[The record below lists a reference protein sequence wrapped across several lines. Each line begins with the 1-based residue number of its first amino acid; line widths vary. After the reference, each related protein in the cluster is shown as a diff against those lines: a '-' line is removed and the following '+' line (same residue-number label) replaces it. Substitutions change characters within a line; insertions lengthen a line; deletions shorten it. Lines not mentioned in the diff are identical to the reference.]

1 MKKLNNVAMST
12 AWFFFTKEE
21 TDAPVIRFVD
31 VQKYA
36 TLGNKE

>member
-1 MKKLNNVAMST
+1 MST
-12 AWFFFTKEE
+12 GFFYFTKEE

-36 TLGNKE
+36 TLGNLEE